1 MSETSSD
8 STINP
13 QTTAS
18 SSKNRIESLKTGVD
32 SHSIQITTIRL
43 NGDNFLRWSQAV
55 RMYIRGRG
63 KMGYLTGET
72 KAPICTDPAYAT
84 WDAENSMVMTWLVNS
99 MEEDIS
105 SNYMCYSTAQELWE
119 NINQM
124 YSDLGNQSRIFEL
137 TLKIGDLRQGEDTV
151 TKYFN
156 SLKRIWQDLDLF
168 NSYEWKSTEDFQHHK
183 KTVEDSRIFKFLAG
197 LNVEFDEVRG
207 RIIGR
212 QPLPSIGEVF
222 SEVRREESRRNV
234 MLGKK
239 GPGIA
244 VEGSALEV
252 ASSFKTSTYPRRTG
266 EKFSEKSQVW
276 CDYCNKPRHT
286 RDTCWK
292 LHGKPP
298 NWKNKGGEK
307 SGRGVPTANEAD
319 AGPFTKEQMEHL
331 LMLLKS
337 SSTSSDFPNASM
349 AHTGIGSKALFNS
362 FLSNSSTFPSPWI
375 IDSGASD
382 HMTNSF
388 KLFQSY
394 TPCSGNKKIKVADGG
409 FSPVAG
415 KGSIQISKNVNLKS
429 VLHVPKLASS
439 LLSVSKLTKD
449 SNCLAIFDE
458 SHCAFQD
465 KNSRMTI
472 GRARM
477 INGLYCLEDN
487 SPSAQIAQEYSSNI
501 SVSAYEQ
508 IMGENSSESNF
519 WETEALPTIIFETD
533 KETKIPQFDSAETD
547 IGLSD
552 MEILR
557 REKNRSNLEPV
568 VYTRRN
574 IFKKGEGPLMSP
586 APVHEKSSREVC
598 PNTSGNT
605 SPFFSS
611 AVPESDPVLN
621 LPTQESDLDLPIA
634 IRKGTRTCTRHPISK
649 YVSYDNLSPKY
660 RAFTT
665 EISKLVIPRNIKEA
679 LVDQNWKSAVFE
691 EMEALRKNDTWDVVE
706 LPREK
711 KIVGCKWVF
720 TVKSKADGTVERY
733 KARLVAKGFTQTH
746 GIDYQETFAPV
757 AKINSIRVLLSLAI
771 NANWPLYQL
780 DVKNAFLNGDL
791 EEEVFMSLPPGFVD
805 KYGVGK
811 VCKLKKSLYGLK
823 QSPRAWFERFSK
835 VVKKFGFLQSQA
847 DHTLFYRHSKEG
859 KVAILIVYVDDIIL
873 TGDDCGGLENLKKFL
888 AKEFEIK
895 DLGNLKYFLGMEFAR
910 SKEGIVVSQ
919 KKYVLD
925 LLKETGM
932 MGCRP
937 AETPMEPNLKL
948 QPASVEKVRD
958 REKFQRLVGR
968 LIYLSHTRPDIAFPV
983 SIVSQFMH
991 SPGSEHFEAIH
1002 RILRYLKG
1010 TPGKGIF
1017 FKARGHLQVEAYTDA
1032 DWAGCITDRR
1042 STSGYCTYVGGNLV
1056 TWRSKKQNVVARSS
1070 AEAEFRAVAQGICE
1084 VIWIRRIL
1092 QELKV
1097 SEVLPMKLYCDN
1109 KAAISIAHNPVLHD
1123 RTKHV
1128 EVDKHFIKEKIEGGV
1143 VCMTY
1148 VPTRDQV
1155 ADLLTKSLP
1164 KKQFDL
1170 LVSKLVMKDIFKPA

>member
-1 MSETSSD
+1 MEQSIIIVSLEHFFEEKGILHQSS
-8 STINP
+8 
-13 QTTAS
+13 
-18 SSKNRIESLKTGVD
+18 
-32 SHSIQITTIRL
+32 
-43 NGDNFLRWSQAV
+43 
-55 RMYIRGRG
+55 
-63 KMGYLTGET
+63 
-72 KAPICTDPAYAT
+72 CTDTP
-84 WDAENSMVMTWLVNS
+84 EQN
-99 MEEDIS
+99 
-105 SNYMCYSTAQELWE
+105 
-119 NINQM
+119 
-124 YSDLGNQSRIFEL
+124 
-137 TLKIGDLRQGEDTV
+137 
-151 TKYFN
+151 
-156 SLKRIWQDLDLF
+156 
-168 NSYEWKSTEDFQHHK
+168 
-183 KTVEDSRIFKFLAG
+183 
-197 LNVEFDEVRG
+197 
-207 RIIGR
+207 
-212 QPLPSIGEVF
+212 
-222 SEVRREESRRNV
+222 
-234 MLGKK
+234 
-239 GPGIA
+239 GIA
-244 VEGSALEV
+244 ERKNKHLLEV
-252 ASSFKTSTYPRRTG
+252 ARAMMFYMNLPKYFWGDAVLTASYLINRMPSKVLQYSTPLECFKKIFPESRVNSDLPLKIFGCTAYVHIPKKSRSKLDPRA
-266 EKFSEKSQVW
+266 EKYVFVGYAPNQKGYKFFNPLTRKVFVTMDATFLEGLPFF
-276 CDYCNKPRHT
+276 NKP
-286 RDTCWK
+286 
-292 LHGKPP
+292 L
-298 NWKNKGGEK
+298 
-307 SGRGVPTANEAD
+307 
-319 AGPFTKEQMEHL
+319 
-331 LMLLKS
+331 
-337 SSTSSDFPNASM
+337 
-349 AHTGIGSKALFNS
+349 
-362 FLSNSSTFPSPWI
+362 
-375 IDSGASD
+375 
-382 HMTNSF
+382 
-388 KLFQSY
+388 
-394 TPCSGNKKIKVADGG
+394 
-409 FSPVAG
+409 
-415 KGSIQISKNVNLKS
+415 IQ
-429 VLHVPKLASS
+429 
-439 LLSVSKLTKD
+439 
-449 SNCLAIFDE
+449 
-458 SHCAFQD
+458 
-465 KNSRMTI
+465 
-472 GRARM
+472 
-477 INGLYCLEDN
+477 
-487 SPSAQIAQEYSSNI
+487 
-501 SVSAYEQ
+501 
-508 IMGENSSESNF
+508 GENSSESNF

-568 VYTRRN
+568 VYTRKN
-574 IFKKGEGPLMSP
+574 TFKKGEGPLMSP
-586 APVHEKSSREVC
+586 APVHEKSSSEVC

-621 LPTQESDLDLPIA
+621 PILPTQESDLDLPIA

-679 LVDQNWKSAVFE
+679 LDDQNWKSAVFE

-873 TGDDCGGLENLKKFL
+873 IGDDCGGLENSKKFL